1 MDYKKKY
8 LKYKKKYVSL
18 KNNQIG
24 GNRIRLVSKGKVRDL
39 LISAIQSAKSTFST
53 NNSSIFHY
61 SADWAYQYFT
71 DGYEFLN
78 LNMKMMN
85 RLILESEPMQ
95 NDASYNAKISLIQ
108 NVKNLVYS
116 YLHCFEKRFSKNHI
130 LHHLRVN
137 DYGDIKL
144 NQLEL
149 LADLIGNANE
159 YQNWECYDEVEDS
172 SGPLGPYG
180 PPGPSINNNSPVKG
194 CMDINAINYNP
205 RATINDVC
213 IYSPISPRSPNFP
226 PPGSPNFPPPRSPNF
241 PPPGS
246 PGSPSNPVQAV
257 PITPLQ
263 NTTTKIITMFYDMYN
278 EDNAYIPSPK
288 IVQIKKKSKKKKSK
302 NKSKKKSSKKKS
314 TKKKSKKKS
323 IKKKSVK
330 KKSKKKSIKKKSTK
344 KKSKK
349 K

>member
-8 LKYKKKYVSL
+8 LKYKKKYLNL

-39 LISAIQSAKSTFST
+39 LISAIQSAKSTFSP
-53 NNSSIFHY
+53 NNSGMFNY
-61 SADWAYQYFT
+61 SANWANQYFT

-95 NDASYNAKISLIQ
+95 NDASYHAKIGLIQ
-108 NVKNLVYS
+108 NVKNLIYS
-116 YLHCFEKRFSKNHI
+116 YLHCFEKRFSKHHI

-137 DYGDIKL
+137 DYGDIKI

-159 YQNWECYDEVEDS
+159 FQNWVCYDEVLDN
-172 SGPLGPYG
+172 SGPNGPNE
-180 PPGPSINNNSPVKG
+180 PPRQSSNNNPTEPVKG
-194 CMDINAINYNP
+194 CMDRNAINYNP
-205 RATINDVC
+205 QATINDVC
-213 IYSPISPRSPNFP
+213 IYSPVPPASPNL
-226 PPGSPNFPPPRSPNF
+226 

-257 PITPLQ
+257 PITPPQ
-263 NTTTKIITMFYDMYN
+263 NTTTKIITMFYDMYDEGN
-278 EDNAYIPSPK
+278 DYIPTPK
-288 IVQIKKKSKKKKSK
+288 IIKIKKKSSKK
-302 NKSKKKSSKKKS
+302 KSKKKSSKKKS
-314 TKKKSKKKS
+314 
-323 IKKKSVK
+323 KKKSVK
-330 KKSKKKSIKKKSTK
+330 KKSKKKIQ
-344 KKSKK
+344 
-349 K
+349 